1 MNAFRQ
7 DTIDCLVSATGL
19 ERARVEELLVEAEA
33 ARGEYALPC
42 FKLAKERRMAPPR
55 IAEAI
60 AAAAKPTGRVAAVLA
75 EGPYVNVRVDRP
87 RFAEETLAEVQ
98 ERGEAFGHGASGRGH
113 TVVIDFSSP
122 NVAKP
127 LAFHHLRTNV
137 IGNSLGRLYRA
148 GGWTVVGIN
157 HLGDWGTGFGKLL
170 LAWER
175 YGDDARLGDLEADEL
190 NALYVKING
199 EIAEER
205 AEGGD
210 ALAEQARAWFK
221 RLEDGDEVARHRW
234 KRFVETSERE
244 FQAVYRLLGI
254 TFERTWG
261 ESYYEDKMDAVIE
274 RLRVKGLLEESEGAQ
289 VVHLDEEGM
298 PPCLIRKADGATL
311 YATRDLAAAVHRHDV
326 FGFDRAIYVTDRGQ
340 ALHFRQI
347 VRVLEKAGYEW
358 ASSIRH
364 VPFGV
369 IRMGG
374 KRTKTR
380 EGSVVLLRD
389 VFDEAVEK
397 VRGLIREKNPDLED
411 ADRVAGEVG
420 IGAVVFSDLKN
431 RRENDIDFDLDQVVA
446 FEGKTGPYVMYSHA
460 RACSILSKAGEAVRP
475 ASKIDPSLLGH
486 DAEHQLVRLLAAF
499 PDRVD
504 LARERDEPSEVASHL
519 LDLCEAFHAYH
530 TLGGRDRALRVLAD
544 DADLRAAR
552 LALTDAVR
560 QALRSGLD
568 LLGMAA
574 PERM

>member
-1 MNAFRQ
+1 
-7 DTIDCLVSATGL
+7 
-19 ERARVEELLVEAEA
+19 
-33 ARGEYALPC
+33 
-42 FKLAKERRMAPPR
+42 
-55 IAEAI
+55 
-60 AAAAKPTGRVAAVLA
+60 
-75 EGPYVNVRVDRP
+75 
-87 RFAEETLAEVQ
+87 
-98 ERGEAFGHGASGRGH
+98 
-113 TVVIDFSSP
+113 
-122 NVAKP
+122 
-127 LAFHHLRTNV
+127 
-137 IGNSLGRLYRA
+137 
-148 GGWTVVGIN
+148 
-157 HLGDWGTGFGKLL
+157 
-170 LAWER
+170 
-175 YGDDARLGDLEADEL
+175 
-190 NALYVKING
+190 
-199 EIAEER
+199 
-205 AEGGD
+205 
-210 ALAEQARAWFK
+210 
-221 RLEDGDEVARHRW
+221 
-234 KRFVETSERE
+234 
-244 FQAVYRLLGI
+244 
-254 TFERTWG
+254 
-261 ESYYEDKMDAVIE
+261 MDAVIE